1 MTGPLASRRIRA
13 ILTEE
18 RLPVISVDESYD
30 YCVGVAR
37 ARAKNFYYSF
47 LVLPKQKRLAMC
59 AVYAFMRVCDDLS
72 DEAGAT
78 RAALDGWREQLDL
91 ALDGGEVENP
101 IWPGFVDAVLR
112 YRIPRA
118 YLYDMIEGVTSDLSF
133 SQPQSF
139 QDLYQYCYRVAGV
152 VGLTITHIFGF
163 QSAKA
168 LEMAEKCGIAFQ
180 LTNILR
186 DVGEDAGLGRSYLP
200 VELMRQY
207 GVADEDLKKGHVSPR
222 LHALLEDLGKRAQE
236 YYRFS
241 RPMIE
246 MVDRD
251 SRSSLWAL
259 IEIYSRLYGRIEA
272 SGFEVLRARHRLP
285 TWEKLSIVALAAVK

>member
-1 MTGPLASRRIRA
+1 MSN
-13 ILTEE
+13 
-18 RLPVISVDESYD
+18 VISVAESYER
-30 YCVGVAR
+30 CVAIAR

-59 AVYAFMRVCDDLS
+59 AVYAFMRECDDLS
-72 DEAGAT
+72 DEAGAS
-78 RAALDGWREQLDL
+78 REALDGWREQLDL
-91 ALDGGEVENP
+91 ALDGGEVEHP
-101 IWPGFVDAVLR
+101 IWPAFVDAVVR
-112 YRIPRA
+112 YRIPRS

-139 QDLYQYCYRVAGV
+139 QDLYTYCYRVAGV

-163 QSAKA
+163 QSAKV

-200 VELMRQY
+200 VDLMRQY
-207 GVADEDLKKGHVSPR
+207 GVAEEDLKKGQVSPR
-222 LHALLEDLGKRAQE
+222 LHALLEDLGNRARE
-236 YYRFS
+236 YYQFS

-259 IEIYSRLYGRIEA
+259 IEIYSRLFGRIEA

-285 TWEKLSIVALAAVK
+285 TWEKLSIVAMAAVK